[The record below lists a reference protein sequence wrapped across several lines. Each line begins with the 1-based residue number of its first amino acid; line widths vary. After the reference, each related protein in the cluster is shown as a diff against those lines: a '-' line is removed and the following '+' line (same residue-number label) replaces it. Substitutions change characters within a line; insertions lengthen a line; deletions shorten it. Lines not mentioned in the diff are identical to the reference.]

1 MFGSQVFPLGSLG
14 GVVNIMQANN
24 LTEISADIATI
35 LVDKEQTICVAESS
49 SGGLISASL
58 LAVPG
63 ASAFFLGG
71 GVVYTREARK
81 AFLPSEGK
89 SLSGLRS
96 ASEPYAAWLAETM
109 CLRLKATWGLSETGA
124 AGPSGNSYGDNPGH
138 SCFAVCGPVKR
149 VLTIEND
156 SSEREANM
164 WAFAE
169 AGLVLLRDTLSRSG
183 KTTSDNQ

>member
-1 MFGSQVFPLGSLG
+1 MVDSWVFPQGSLNG
-14 GVVNIMQANN
+14 AVNIMQANN

-35 LVDKEQTICVAESS
+35 LVDKKQTLCVAESS

-58 LAVPG
+58 LTVPG

-71 GVVYTREARK
+71 GVIYTRAARK

-109 CLRLKATWGLSETGA
+109 CMRLKATWGLSETGA

-138 SCFAVCGPVKR
+138 SCFAVFGPTKR
-149 VLTIEND
+149 VLTIESE

-169 AGLVLLRDTLSRSG
+169 AGLVLLRDTLRKSG
-183 KTTSDNQ
+183 KTTSGNQ